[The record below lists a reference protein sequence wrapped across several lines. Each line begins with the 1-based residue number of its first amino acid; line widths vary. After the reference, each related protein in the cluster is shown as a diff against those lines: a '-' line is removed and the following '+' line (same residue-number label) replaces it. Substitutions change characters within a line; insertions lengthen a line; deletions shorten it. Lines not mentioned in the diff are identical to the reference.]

1 MGAVPN
7 YHIVTAAIQMNA
19 RLANVQANLEKADK
33 LTDEA
38 FARGAKLVVLP
49 EFFTSGVAFH
59 PSMINAALPFE
70 GKALE
75 LLTTKAKKFNG
86 MVGGSFLAIKSDGE
100 RYNTFVLAFPD
111 GRCAAHDKDLPTM
124 WENCYYTRGKDPGIL
139 ETPLGPI
146 GAALCWEFIR
156 TQTARRLESKIDLLV
171 GGSCWWTA
179 PEKGFSFPFK
189 KTLRSMNL
197 EIMKQTPSRMARI
210 LGVPVVHAAHAG
222 EFEGYVPCF
231 PGLKIRSYYLGES
244 QIVDNSGNILSRM
257 SREQGEGV
265 IFAKLTLGRRQP
277 SEPIPKG
284 FWIPKLHPIF
294 KILWHYQ
301 NFHGRQYYRLMKK
314 QRGK

>member
-1 MGAVPN
+1 METN
-7 YHIVTAAIQMNA
+7 HIIAAAIQMKA
-19 RLANVQANLEKADK
+19 ELAHVQANLGKADK
-33 LTDEA
+33 LIDEA
-38 FARGAKLVVLP
+38 FAQGANLVVLP

-59 PSMINAALPFE
+59 PSMINAALPLE

-75 LLTTKAKKFNG
+75 LLTAKAKKNNG

-111 GRCAAHDKDLPTM
+111 GRYATHDKDLPTM
-124 WENCYYTRGKDPGIL
+124 WENCYYTRGKDAGIL
-139 ETPLGPI
+139 DAPLGPI

-179 PEKGFSFPFK
+179 PEGTFPLPFK
-189 KTLRSMNL
+189 ETLRTMNL

-222 EFEGYVPCF
+222 DFEGHVPWF
-231 PGLKIRSYYLGES
+231 PGLKIRSYYLGET
-244 QIVDNSGNILSRM
+244 QIVDNNGNILSRM

-265 IFAKLTLGRRQP
+265 VVAKLTIGRRQP
-277 SEPIPKG
+277 SEPIPEG

-301 NFHGRQYYRLMKK
+301 NFHGRQYYRRMKK
-314 QRGK
+314 QQ